1 MKKIGFIVFLSA
13 LVIGSIFSVK
23 SGFESFHINFG
34 GKGIHG
40 SGNSGSETR
49 NVSGF
54 TKIQTGGAINVEV
67 SAQKD
72 FSVVVEGDDNL
83 LQFIKTETSGDT
95 LKIYTED
102 KINPKSR
109 IIVKIS
115 MPAIDEAEVSGASNA
130 VISNVQSESLK
141 LEASGAS
148 KITVDGTATNLK
160 SETSGA
166 SGIYADSL
174 NVENA
179 DVEANGASKTVVSA
193 NNELKAD
200 ASGASSIYYTGEPKN
215 LVSKS
220 SGASSVKK
228 K

>member
-13 LVIGSIFSVK
+13 LVIGSVFSLK

-34 GKGIHG
+34 GKSVRG
-40 SGNSGSETR
+40 SGNIGSETR
-49 NVSGF
+49 NAADF

-72 FSVVVEGDDNL
+72 FSVAVEGDDNL
-83 LQFIKTETSGDT
+83 LQFIKTETNGDT
-95 LKIYTED
+95 LKIYTEG

-109 IIVKIS
+109 ITVKIS

-130 VISNVQSESLK
+130 VISNVKSESLK
-141 LEASGAS
+141 LEAGGAS
-148 KITVDGTATNLK
+148 KITVDGTATNLE
-160 SETSGA
+160 SDASGA
-166 SGIYADSL
+166 SGIYAGSL

-179 DVEANGASKTVVSA
+179 DVEASGASKIVVSA

-220 SGASSVKK
+220 SGASSIKK